1 MSKEPSKETPAG
13 REQIHSVRVRTGG
26 VHFTGARIITTL
38 IYALRKRGLKKGVVV
53 NIDSTVQSIQ
63 RAVEEAEAPPRR
75 TNHPPRPPG
84 TAPTLPAVGRD
95 IGDKTLGELAF
106 DHGYGSVYRF
116 SEALRKHRR
125 AIYEQARANGRERAN
140 ANLMPPPP
148 GTAR

>member
-1 MSKEPSKETPAG
+1 MSRRAVIHNRRFYWQGEDG
-13 REQIHSVRVRTGG
+13 RLSPIQVSEKLLLQMR
-26 VHFTGARIITTL
+26 
-38 IYALRKRGLKKGVVV
+38 
-53 NIDSTVQSIQ
+53 QSQQAQAQAAQ

-140 ANLMPPPP
+140 ANLMTPPP

>member
-1 MSKEPSKETPAG
+1 MTSRRAVIHNRRFYWQGEDG
-13 REQIHSVRVRTGG
+13 RLSPIHVTEKLLLQMRQSQQAQVQ
-26 VHFTGARIITTL
+26 AR
-38 IYALRKRGLKKGVVV
+38 AA
-53 NIDSTVQSIQ
+53 Q
-63 RAVEEAEAPPRR
+63 RAMEEADAPPRR

-84 TAPTLPAVGRD
+84 TAPTLPAADRD

-125 AIYEQARANGRERAN
+125 AIYDAARANGRERAN
-140 ANLMPPPP
+140 ANLMTPPP

>member
-1 MSKEPSKETPAG
+1 MSQRRAVIHNRRFYWQREDG
-13 REQIHSVRVRTGG
+13 RLSPIQVSEKLLLQMR
-26 VHFTGARIITTL
+26 
-38 IYALRKRGLKKGVVV
+38 
-53 NIDSTVQSIQ
+53 QSQQAQAQAAQ
-63 RAVEEAEAPPRR
+63 RAAQEAEAPPRR

-116 SEALRKHRR
+116 TEALRKHRR

-140 ANLMPPPP
+140 ANLMTPPP

>member
-1 MSKEPSKETPAG
+1 MTSRRAVIHNRRFYWQYDDG
-13 REQIHSVRVRTGG
+13 RRAPIPVTEKLLSQMRQSQQAQVQ
-26 VHFTGARIITTL
+26 AR
-38 IYALRKRGLKKGVVV
+38 AA
-53 NIDSTVQSIQ
+53 Q
-63 RAVEEAEAPPRR
+63 RAMEEADAPPRR

-84 TAPTLPAVGRD
+84 TAPTLPAADRD

-125 AIYEQARANGRERAN
+125 AIYDAARANGRERAN
-140 ANLMPPPP
+140 ANLMTPPP